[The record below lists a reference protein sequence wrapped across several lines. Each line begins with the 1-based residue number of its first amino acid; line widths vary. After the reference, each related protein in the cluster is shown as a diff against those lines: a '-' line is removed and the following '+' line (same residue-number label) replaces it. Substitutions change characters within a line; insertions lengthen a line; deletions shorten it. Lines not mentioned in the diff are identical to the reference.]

1 MRKRRA
7 FTGRA
12 DLLIAF
18 VVMPEEA
25 REWRSIEMTPV
36 CIRLLTIVIVMT
48 VAVAAGWWVEAFL
61 SSGKP
66 SPFAHTKQGHLMGW
80 LGLGITL
87 LVFVYPI
94 KKRASQNRRWPR
106 GWFRVHMVAG
116 MMGPLVILLHSGAH
130 LHALVPL
137 LALTAMAVVTVSGIV
152 GQGIHY
158 LALRTLNDRR
168 RQLHDQGLSADE
180 IDLRLHRMAAQ
191 EKAFRLWQSI
201 HAPMTLMFLVLTALH
216 VVGAIYFGG
225 F

>member
-1 MRKRRA
+1 
-7 FTGRA
+7 
-12 DLLIAF
+12 
-18 VVMPEEA
+18 
-25 REWRSIEMTPV
+25 MTPV
-36 CIRLLTIVIVMT
+36 SFRLLTIVIVIA

-66 SPFAHTKQGHLMGW
+66 SPFAHTKQGHLLGW

-106 GWFRVHMVAG
+106 DWFRMHMVAG
-116 MMGPLVILLHSGAH
+116 VMGPLVILLHSGAH
-130 LHALVPL
+130 LHALVPV
-137 LALTAMAVVTVSGIV
+137 LALIAMAVVTVSGIV
-152 GQGIHY
+152 GQGVHY

-180 IDLRLHRMAAQ
+180 IDVLLHRMAAQ

-201 HAPMTLMFLVLTALH
+201 HAPMTLMFLVLTAMH